1 MEFNT
6 LGLFRQHFYDTIS
19 KAKDSLFNCA
29 EALLTSLKPARVASL
44 SFRYLLTLSL
54 SGLAFTNPLKMV
66 SSIKQPCV
74 NFLPT
79 LLH

>member
-6 LGLFRQHFYDTIS
+6 LRLFRQLFYDTIT

-44 SFRYLLTLSL
+44 SFRYLLTLSV
-54 SGLAFTNPLKMV
+54 SGLAFTKPLRMV
-66 SSIKQPCV
+66 NLTKQHCV
-74 NFLPT
+74 SFLPV